1 MQKPEAARL
10 KKRMKAIQLYFLI
23 ARLIIVVTMKEIMNI
38 ETLMIE
44 YIDLLIKIVKSWIM
58 ERNQSMTQSREIQS
72 PNGDPLFSGKVSCP
86 NDLQF

>member
-72 PNGDPLFSGKVSCP
+72 PNGDPLFNGKVSCA
-86 NDLQF
+86 NDLRF